1 MFNFNDN
8 TSDYLYLSSNAR
20 AEFATDNTSHYLQ
33 QITNQEINK
42 LIVYQVNHHETIIS
56 IIHSF
61 IYMSLYLFIYLCR
74 NILSFLLII
83 YEIITN
89 KNRYNVSMHQSELE
103 FVNLSNGLYVQSNRD
118 AQAEGRTAY
127 SSDQTIIL
135 SPTVIITNDEQ
146 LSIEDRQAHDAG
158 VLRGINNNRP
168 TYVIT
173 YNQNTHVNQDL
184 TLYTTTNDNIFAR
197 NVQTGENIQ
206 FLNNNDIS
214 EPVVDDPTYNVNL
227 LNSVEPQ
234 DDIES
239 NDRSDDEQDLIISS
253 ESGFDGGDKYD
264 SIDDNESRDR
274 ILQTAENLN
283 NNVQNNHQLDQTIF
297 DNEQRTRTDT
307 LLSHHEPIEMQ
318 ENVSVLIEDAR
329 ATIEDATCLISIFN
343 QKQTNPTDLNIE
355 SDEIRID

>member
-1 MFNFNDN
+1 
-8 TSDYLYLSSNAR
+8 R

-103 FVNLSNGLYVQSNRD
+103 FVNLSNG
-118 AQAEGRTAY
+118 
-127 SSDQTIIL
+127 
-135 SPTVIITNDEQ
+135 
-146 LSIEDRQAHDAG
+146 H
-158 VLRGINNNRP
+158 
-168 TYVIT
+168 
-173 YNQNTHVNQDL
+173 
-184 TLYTTTNDNIFAR
+184 
-197 NVQTGENIQ
+197 
-206 FLNNNDIS
+206 
-214 EPVVDDPTYNVNL
+214 
-227 LNSVEPQ
+227 
-234 DDIES
+234 
-239 NDRSDDEQDLIISS
+239 
-253 ESGFDGGDKYD
+253 
-264 SIDDNESRDR
+264 R